1 MPQNSEETPVMKFF
15 FSVTS
20 AFPENFPG
28 HPFCRTV
35 EYSQLRLSQA
45 RLNQV
50 MKCRKMLEK

>member
-1 MPQNSEETPVMKFF
+1 MKFF

-50 MKCRKMLEK
+50 MKYRKMLEK